1 MLCFK
6 GAGTLSRE
14 ETETE
19 IDAELFAKLE
29 HLIGKPLI
37 RKERRGYR
45 LPGGLTLEVNCVD
58 PDLPTAFWYA
68 EVEFETEA
76 QALAWDPAAAGLA
89 DYLHDECTG
98 KPGSSMGEYWLK
110 TAKIRK
116 PSPVG
121 EAKICIC
128 KISAPTFTNAPET
141 TTMLVY
147 LLQQENQKR
156 SNGMK
161 RVLLVIAALLSLTVL
176 LAACKKSGDTIST
189 PAAESTPATVEA
201 TPAPTELPPYEAN
214 VLTGEPKGADYPEG
228 QRITAVMVNNIVGA
242 RPQRGLSKADILFEI
257 KVEGGITRF
266 MPVFTDYKT
275 VGEVGPVRSG
285 RDQFFRLI
293 LPWQALYIHEG
304 QSVVMQQ
311 YAIDYDY
318 GKLNNNDGANGYRDY
333 GRVNWAGKSYNAGS
347 LALEHTMYTNSD
359 NIANYISSQNV
370 DMNRT
375 YNSTFFNFVDYRLG
389 TTRDLSNSLDSA
401 YSDKYGPV
409 VSDGQYIEIEHS
421 QSYKTRFI
429 YDESANEYKMQQNY
443 SDGQWRDTVDEA
455 ADNKVLT
462 FPNVIVLYTDIH
474 TYPGHEAKDLQYVEY
489 AWGGIGYYCYGG
501 KCEKIYWQK
510 GTPLE
515 ALRLYYLN
523 EDGTCSDT
531 PLEVNI
537 GKSYVAVTDVDFAG
551 NFVHSTLDGV
561 NLSTATTQTYEKS
574 YVEDDAK
581 AGETLGSSTDD
592 LTAAATG
599 QRRG

>member
-1 MLCFK
+1 
-6 GAGTLSRE
+6 
-14 ETETE
+14 
-19 IDAELFAKLE
+19 
-29 HLIGKPLI
+29 
-37 RKERRGYR
+37 
-45 LPGGLTLEVNCVD
+45 
-58 PDLPTAFWYA
+58 
-68 EVEFETEA
+68 
-76 QALAWDPAAAGLA
+76 
-89 DYLHDECTG
+89 
-98 KPGSSMGEYWLK
+98 
-110 TAKIRK
+110 
-116 PSPVG
+116 
-121 EAKICIC
+121 
-128 KISAPTFTNAPET
+128 
-141 TTMLVY
+141 
-147 LLQQENQKR
+147 
-156 SNGMK
+156 MK
-161 RVLLVIAALLSLTVL
+161 RKLLVLTALLSLCVL
-176 LAACKKSGDTIST
+176 LAACKKSDDTIST
-189 PAAESTPATVEA
+189 PASTATSSAGPEA
-201 TPAPTELPPYEAN
+201 TPEPTLPPYEAN

-228 QRITAVMVNNIVGA
+228 QRITSVMVNNIVAA

-275 VGEVGPVRSG
+275 IGEIGPVRSG

-318 GKLNNNDGANGYRDY
+318 GTLNNNDGANGYRDY
-333 GRVNWAGKSYNAGS
+333 GRVNWAGKSYNNGT

-359 NIANYISSQNV
+359 NIQEYIDNNKV
-370 DMNRT
+370 DMNKT

-389 TTRDLSNSLDSA
+389 TTRDLSTSIDSA
-401 YSDKYGPV
+401 YTDKYGPV
-409 VSDGQYIEIEHS
+409 VGDGEYVEIVHS

-429 YDESANEYKMQQNY
+429 YDSASNTYKMQQNY

-474 TYPGHEAKDLQYVEY
+474 TYPGHEAKDLQYAEY

-515 ALRLYYLN
+515 ALRLYYLT
-523 EDGTCSDT
+523 EDGQCSDT
-531 PLEVNI
+531 PVEINT

-551 NFVHSTLDGV
+551 NFVHSKLDGV
-561 NLSTATTQTYEKS
+561 DLSSATTVTYERS

-581 AGETLGSSTDD
+581 AGDTLGMSTDD
-592 LTAAATG
+592 LTNNATG
-599 QRRG
+599 AGEAEDTTSGESYTEDTTGSEETTGDTTGGEEHVEPSANGEETPAE

>member
-1 MLCFK
+1 
-6 GAGTLSRE
+6 
-14 ETETE
+14 
-19 IDAELFAKLE
+19 
-29 HLIGKPLI
+29 
-37 RKERRGYR
+37 
-45 LPGGLTLEVNCVD
+45 
-58 PDLPTAFWYA
+58 
-68 EVEFETEA
+68 
-76 QALAWDPAAAGLA
+76 
-89 DYLHDECTG
+89 
-98 KPGSSMGEYWLK
+98 
-110 TAKIRK
+110 
-116 PSPVG
+116 
-121 EAKICIC
+121 
-128 KISAPTFTNAPET
+128 
-141 TTMLVY
+141 
-147 LLQQENQKR
+147 
-156 SNGMK
+156 MK
-161 RVLLVIAALLSLTVL
+161 RKLLVLTALLSLCVL
-176 LAACKKSGDTIST
+176 LAACKKSDDTIST
-189 PAAESTPATVEA
+189 PASTATSSAGPEA
-201 TPAPTELPPYEAN
+201 TPEPTLPPYEAN

-228 QRITAVMVNNIVGA
+228 QRITSVMVNNIVAA

-275 VGEVGPVRSG
+275 IGEIGPVRSG

-311 YAIDYDY
+311 YAIDFSY
-318 GKLNNNDGANGYRDY
+318 GNLNNNDRDY
-333 GRVNWAGKSYNAGS
+333 GRVNWAGKSYNNGT

-359 NIANYISSQNV
+359 NIQEYIDNNKV
-370 DMNRT
+370 DMNKT

-389 TTRDLSNSLDSA
+389 TTRDLSNSIDSA

-409 VSDGQYIEIEHS
+409 VGDGEYVEIVHS

-429 YDESANEYKMQQNY
+429 YDSASNTYKMQQNY

-474 TYPGHEAKDLQYVEY
+474 TYPGHEAKDLQYAEY

-515 ALRLYYLN
+515 ALRLYYLT
-523 EDGTCSDT
+523 EDGQCSDT
-531 PLEVNI
+531 PVEINT

-551 NFVHSTLDGV
+551 NFVHSKLDGV
-561 NLSTATTQTYEKS
+561 DLSSATTVTYERS

-581 AGETLGSSTDD
+581 AGDTLGMSTDD
-592 LTAAATG
+592 LTNNATG
-599 QRRG
+599 AGEAEDSNTEDTTSGESYTEDTTGSEETTGDTTGGEEYVEPSADGEETPAE

>member
-1 MLCFK
+1 
-6 GAGTLSRE
+6 
-14 ETETE
+14 
-19 IDAELFAKLE
+19 
-29 HLIGKPLI
+29 
-37 RKERRGYR
+37 
-45 LPGGLTLEVNCVD
+45 
-58 PDLPTAFWYA
+58 
-68 EVEFETEA
+68 
-76 QALAWDPAAAGLA
+76 
-89 DYLHDECTG
+89 
-98 KPGSSMGEYWLK
+98 
-110 TAKIRK
+110 
-116 PSPVG
+116 
-121 EAKICIC
+121 
-128 KISAPTFTNAPET
+128 
-141 TTMLVY
+141 
-147 LLQQENQKR
+147 
-156 SNGMK
+156 MK
-161 RVLLVIAALLSLTVL
+161 RKLLVLTALLSLCVL
-176 LAACKKSGDTIST
+176 LAACKKSDDTIST
-189 PAAESTPATVEA
+189 PASTATSSAGPEA
-201 TPAPTELPPYEAN
+201 TPEPTLPPYEAN

-228 QRITAVMVNNIVGA
+228 QRITSVMVNNIVAA

-275 VGEVGPVRSG
+275 IGEIGPVRSG

-311 YAIDYDY
+311 YGIDFSY
-318 GKLNNNDGANGYRDY
+318 GNLNNNDGANGYRDY
-333 GRVNWAGKSYNAGS
+333 GRVNWAGKSYNNGT

-359 NIANYISSQNV
+359 NIQEYIDDNKV
-370 DMNRT
+370 DMNKT

-389 TTRDLSNSLDSA
+389 TTRDLSNSIDSA

-409 VSDGQYIEIEHS
+409 VGDGEYVEIVHS

-429 YDESANEYKMQQNY
+429 YDSASNTYKMQQNY

-474 TYPGHEAKDLQYVEY
+474 TYPGHEKTDLQYVEY

-515 ALRLYYLN
+515 ALRLYYLT
-523 EDGTCSDT
+523 EDGQCSDT
-531 PLEVNI
+531 PVEINT

-551 NFVHSTLDGV
+551 NFVHSKLDGV
-561 NLSTATTQTYEKS
+561 DLSSATTVTYERS

-581 AGETLGSSTDD
+581 AGDTLGMTTDD
-592 LTAAATG
+592 LTNNATG
-599 QRRG
+599 AGEAEDTTSGESNTEDTTGSEETTGDTTGGEEHVEPSADGEETPAE

>member
-1 MLCFK
+1 
-6 GAGTLSRE
+6 
-14 ETETE
+14 
-19 IDAELFAKLE
+19 
-29 HLIGKPLI
+29 
-37 RKERRGYR
+37 
-45 LPGGLTLEVNCVD
+45 
-58 PDLPTAFWYA
+58 
-68 EVEFETEA
+68 
-76 QALAWDPAAAGLA
+76 
-89 DYLHDECTG
+89 
-98 KPGSSMGEYWLK
+98 
-110 TAKIRK
+110 
-116 PSPVG
+116 
-121 EAKICIC
+121 
-128 KISAPTFTNAPET
+128 
-141 TTMLVY
+141 
-147 LLQQENQKR
+147 
-156 SNGMK
+156 MK
-161 RVLLVIAALLSLTVL
+161 RKLLVLTALLSLCVL
-176 LAACKKSGDTIST
+176 LAACKKSDDTIST
-189 PAAESTPATVEA
+189 PASTATSSAGPEA
-201 TPAPTELPPYEAN
+201 TPEPTLPPYEAN

-228 QRITAVMVNNIVGA
+228 QRITSVMVNNIVAA

-275 VGEVGPVRSG
+275 IGEIGPVRSG

-311 YAIDYDY
+311 YAIDFSY
-318 GKLNNNDGANGYRDY
+318 GNLNNNDGANGYRDY
-333 GRVNWAGKSYNAGS
+333 GRVNWAGKSYNNGT

-359 NIANYISSQNV
+359 NIQEYIDNNKV
-370 DMNRT
+370 DMNKT

-389 TTRDLSNSLDSA
+389 TTRDLSNSIDSA

-409 VSDGQYIEIEHS
+409 VGDGEYVEIVHS

-429 YDESANEYKMQQNY
+429 YDSASNTYKMQQNY

-474 TYPGHEAKDLQYVEY
+474 TYPGHEKTDLQYVEY

-515 ALRLYYLN
+515 ALRLYYLT
-523 EDGTCSDT
+523 EDGQCSDT
-531 PLEVNI
+531 PVEINT

-551 NFVHSTLDGV
+551 NFVHSKLDGV
-561 NLSTATTQTYEKS
+561 DLSSATTVTYERS

-581 AGETLGSSTDD
+581 AGDTLGMSTDD
-592 LTAAATG
+592 LTNNATG
-599 QRRG
+599 AGEAEDTTSGESYTEDTTGSEETTGDTTGGEEHVEPSADGEETPAE

>member
-1 MLCFK
+1 
-6 GAGTLSRE
+6 
-14 ETETE
+14 
-19 IDAELFAKLE
+19 
-29 HLIGKPLI
+29 
-37 RKERRGYR
+37 
-45 LPGGLTLEVNCVD
+45 
-58 PDLPTAFWYA
+58 
-68 EVEFETEA
+68 
-76 QALAWDPAAAGLA
+76 
-89 DYLHDECTG
+89 
-98 KPGSSMGEYWLK
+98 
-110 TAKIRK
+110 
-116 PSPVG
+116 
-121 EAKICIC
+121 
-128 KISAPTFTNAPET
+128 
-141 TTMLVY
+141 
-147 LLQQENQKR
+147 
-156 SNGMK
+156 
-161 RVLLVIAALLSLTVL
+161 
-176 LAACKKSGDTIST
+176 
-189 PAAESTPATVEA
+189 
-201 TPAPTELPPYEAN
+201 
-214 VLTGEPKGADYPEG
+214 
-228 QRITAVMVNNIVGA
+228 
-242 RPQRGLSKADILFEI
+242 
-257 KVEGGITRF
+257 
-266 MPVFTDYKT
+266 
-275 VGEVGPVRSG
+275 
-285 RDQFFRLI
+285 
-293 LPWQALYIHEG
+293 
-304 QSVVMQQ
+304 MQQ

-347 LALEHTMYTNSD
+347 LALEHTMYTNAD

-429 YDESANEYKMQQNY
+429 YDESTNEYKMQQNY

-474 TYPGHEAKDLQYVEY
+474 TYPGHEKTDLQYVEY
-489 AWGGIGYYCYGG
+489 AWGGVGYYCYGG

-531 PLEVNI
+531 PLEVNT
-537 GKSYVAVTDVDFAG
+537 GKSYVAVTDVDFAE
-551 NFVHSTLDGV
+551 NFVHSSLDGV
-561 NLSTATTQTYEKS
+561 DLSSATTVTYERS

-599 QRRG
+599 SGEAETVTEAPAQETTANETPAQEEAPVEEAPAEEAPAEETPVENTEAPAEENNVG

>member
-1 MLCFK
+1 
-6 GAGTLSRE
+6 
-14 ETETE
+14 
-19 IDAELFAKLE
+19 
-29 HLIGKPLI
+29 
-37 RKERRGYR
+37 
-45 LPGGLTLEVNCVD
+45 
-58 PDLPTAFWYA
+58 
-68 EVEFETEA
+68 
-76 QALAWDPAAAGLA
+76 
-89 DYLHDECTG
+89 
-98 KPGSSMGEYWLK
+98 
-110 TAKIRK
+110 
-116 PSPVG
+116 
-121 EAKICIC
+121 
-128 KISAPTFTNAPET
+128 
-141 TTMLVY
+141 
-147 LLQQENQKR
+147 
-156 SNGMK
+156 MK
-161 RVLLVIAALLSLTVL
+161 RKLLVLTALLSLCVL
-176 LAACKKSGDTIST
+176 LAACKKSDDTIST
-189 PAAESTPATVEA
+189 PASTATSSAGPEA
-201 TPAPTELPPYEAN
+201 TPEPTLPPYEAN

-228 QRITAVMVNNIVGA
+228 QRITSVMVNNIVAA

-275 VGEVGPVRSG
+275 IGEVGPVRSG

-311 YAIDYDY
+311 YGIDFSY
-318 GKLNNNDGANGYRDY
+318 GNLNNNDGANGYRDY
-333 GRVNWAGKSYNAGS
+333 GRVNWAGKSYNNGT

-359 NIANYISSQNV
+359 NIQEYIDDNKV
-370 DMNRT
+370 DMNKT

-389 TTRDLSNSLDSA
+389 TTRDLSNSIDSA

-409 VSDGQYIEIEHS
+409 VGDGEYVEIVHS

-429 YDESANEYKMQQNY
+429 YDSASNTYKMQQNY

-474 TYPGHEAKDLQYVEY
+474 TYPGHEKTDLQYVEY

-515 ALRLYYLN
+515 ALRLYYLT
-523 EDGTCSDT
+523 EDGQCSDT
-531 PLEVNI
+531 PVEINT

-551 NFVHSTLDGV
+551 NFVHSKLDGV
-561 NLSTATTQTYEKS
+561 DLSSATTVTYERS

-581 AGETLGSSTDD
+581 AGDTLGMSTDD
-592 LTAAATG
+592 LTNNATG
-599 QRRG
+599 AGEAEDTTSGESYTEDTTGSEETTGDTTGGEEHVEPSADGEETPAE

>member
-1 MLCFK
+1 
-6 GAGTLSRE
+6 
-14 ETETE
+14 
-19 IDAELFAKLE
+19 
-29 HLIGKPLI
+29 
-37 RKERRGYR
+37 
-45 LPGGLTLEVNCVD
+45 
-58 PDLPTAFWYA
+58 
-68 EVEFETEA
+68 
-76 QALAWDPAAAGLA
+76 
-89 DYLHDECTG
+89 
-98 KPGSSMGEYWLK
+98 
-110 TAKIRK
+110 
-116 PSPVG
+116 
-121 EAKICIC
+121 
-128 KISAPTFTNAPET
+128 
-141 TTMLVY
+141 
-147 LLQQENQKR
+147 
-156 SNGMK
+156 MK
-161 RVLLVIAALLSLTVL
+161 RKLLVLAALLSLCVL
-176 LAACKKSGDTIST
+176 LAACKKSDDTIST
-189 PAAESTPATVEA
+189 PASTATSSAEPEA
-201 TPAPTELPPYEAN
+201 TPEPTLPPYEAN

-228 QRITAVMVNNIVGA
+228 QRITAVMVNNIVAA

-275 VGEVGPVRSG
+275 IGEIGPVRSG

-311 YAIDYDY
+311 YGIDFSY
-318 GKLNNNDGANGYRDY
+318 GNLNNNDGANGYRDY
-333 GRVNWAGKSYNAGS
+333 GRVNWAGKSYNNGT

-359 NIANYISSQNV
+359 NIQEYIDDNKV
-370 DMNRT
+370 DMNKT

-389 TTRDLSNSLDSA
+389 TTRDLSNSMDSA

-409 VSDGQYIEIEHS
+409 VSDGQYIEIVHS

-429 YDESANEYKMQQNY
+429 YDESTNQYKMQQNY

-474 TYPGHEAKDLQYVEY
+474 TYPGHEKTDLQYVEY

-515 ALRLYYLN
+515 ALRLYYLT
-523 EDGTCSDT
+523 EDGQCSDT
-531 PLEVNI
+531 PVEINT

-551 NFVHSTLDGV
+551 NFVHSKLDGV
-561 NLSTATTQTYEKS
+561 DLSSATTVTYERS

-581 AGETLGSSTDD
+581 AGDTLGMSTDD
-592 LTAAATG
+592 LTNNATG
-599 QRRG
+599 AGEAEVSNTEDTTSGESNTGDTTGSEETTGDTTGGEEHVEPSADGEETPAE

>member
-1 MLCFK
+1 
-6 GAGTLSRE
+6 
-14 ETETE
+14 
-19 IDAELFAKLE
+19 
-29 HLIGKPLI
+29 
-37 RKERRGYR
+37 
-45 LPGGLTLEVNCVD
+45 
-58 PDLPTAFWYA
+58 
-68 EVEFETEA
+68 
-76 QALAWDPAAAGLA
+76 
-89 DYLHDECTG
+89 
-98 KPGSSMGEYWLK
+98 
-110 TAKIRK
+110 
-116 PSPVG
+116 
-121 EAKICIC
+121 
-128 KISAPTFTNAPET
+128 
-141 TTMLVY
+141 
-147 LLQQENQKR
+147 
-156 SNGMK
+156 MK
-161 RVLLVIAALLSLTVL
+161 RNILCTLAVM
-176 LAACKKSGDTIST
+176 AACAILVACGKTDDQISPIT
-189 PAAESTPATVEA
+189 PESNAASSEAEA
-201 TPAPTELPPYEAN
+201 TPEPTPTLPPYEAN
-214 VLTGEPKGADYPEG
+214 VLTGEAKGENYPEG
-228 QRITAVMVNNIVGA
+228 QRITALMVNNLVDA
-242 RPQRGLSKADILFEI
+242 RPQRGLSKAQMLFEI

-266 MPVFTDYKT
+266 MPVFNDYHDID
-275 VGEVGPVRSG
+275 EIGPIRSG
-285 RDQFFRLI
+285 RDQFFQLI

-311 YAIDYDY
+311 YALDYDY
-318 GKLNNNDGANGYRDY
+318 GLLNNNDGASGYRDY
-333 GRVNWAGKSYNAGS
+333 NRVNWRGLSYGNG
-347 LALEHTMYTNSD
+347 LALEHTMYTSGE
-359 NIANYISSQNV
+359 NIEKYITNNNV

-421 QSYKTRFI
+421 QSYRTRFI
-429 YDESANEYKMQQNY
+429 YDEATNQYKMQQNY

-531 PLEVNI
+531 PLEVNT

-599 QRRG
+599 SGEAETTEAPAQETVTEETPAQEETPAEEAPVEETPADTTEAPADETPAE